1 LGLLF
6 QHLYLIALT
15 HGRRINADRTGRT
28 NGRKSPMIVTSDEA
42 LADAGDRFPP
52 SIAVVFVVATCTIA

>member
-15 HGRRINADRTGRT
+15 HGRRINADRTGRAS
-28 NGRKSPMIVTSDEA
+28 GRKSPMIVTSDGA
-42 LADAGDRFPP
+42 LADADD
-52 SIAVVFVVATCTIA
+52 